1 MRVCVALGGEVGSEE
16 GPLVLME
23 LLRCGV
29 DGYGPE
35 ILLIFCSGVREMQHW
50 SFMFDFGKALKVVYY
65 VKLKTKQ
72 IESLPGSEP
81 MLCKRA

>member
-1 MRVCVALGGEVGSEE
+1 MGVCVALGGEIGSKE

-35 ILLIFCSGVREMQHW
+35 VLLILCAGVREMQ
-50 SFMFDFGKALKVVYY
+50 
-65 VKLKTKQ
+65 
-72 IESLPGSEP
+72 
-81 MLCKRA
+81 R